1 MIRPRCIIV
10 RRHEDHAE
18 KEHKQDHSHGLP
30 YEEAANALMNAKG
43 YIEYVMHHGYH
54 FTDALAEKV
63 CNMMR
68 NADGTPH
75 RWTVSEVKAV
85 IGTLPHGVTW
95 GDVTYLANMAYADFY
110 PKVLQTEN
118 ACIQYALAVTKDV
131 DGYEGLPFCRWTADA
146 IGKRVSIDWEAV

>member
-1 MIRPRCIIV
+1 MIRPKCIIV
-10 RRHEDHAE
+10 HRHEEHDE
-18 KEHKQDHSHGLP
+18 EEHKHHHSNGLP

-43 YIEYVMHHGYH
+43 YIEYVMQHGYH

-63 CNMMR
+63 CSMMR

-75 RWTVSEVKAV
+75 RWTVPEVKAV
-85 IGTLPHGVTW
+85 VGTLPGDATW

-118 ACIQYALAVTKDV
+118 ACIQYALAVVKDV